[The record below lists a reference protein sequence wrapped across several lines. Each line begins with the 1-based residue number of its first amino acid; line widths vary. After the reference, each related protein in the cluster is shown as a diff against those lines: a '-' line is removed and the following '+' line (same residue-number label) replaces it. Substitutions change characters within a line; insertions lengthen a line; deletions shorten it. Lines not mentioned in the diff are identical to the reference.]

1 MPEPAHLAL
10 LLAAGGSRRL
20 GQPKQLLQIDGIPLI
35 RRMALAA
42 LATGPAE
49 LMVTLGAEIEGCR
62 AALAGLRWREVQVT
76 GWAEGMGRS
85 IAVAVQAITDP
96 SLPLLVL
103 GVDQPALDAAHL
115 RSLVARGRQH
125 PDCAVASAYADT
137 LGIPA
142 LFPASWRP
150 RLAALNGDQGARALL
165 RTGDPS
171 ILGVA
176 APQMAVDIDTPE
188 DLRSLRS

>member
-20 GQPKQLLQIDGIPLI
+20 GQPKQLLDLNGISLI

-42 LATGPAE
+42 LATEPTE
-49 LMVTLGAEIEGCR
+49 LLVSLGAEVEGCR
-62 AALAGLRWREVQVT
+62 AALQGLRWREVLVADWT
-76 GWAEGMGRS
+76 EGMGRS
-85 IAVAVQAITDP
+85 LAAGVEAITNP
-96 SLPLLVL
+96 ALAVLVL

-115 RSLVARGRQH
+115 RALVALGRER

-142 LFPASWRP
+142 LFPAEWRP
-150 RLAALNGDQGARALL
+150 RLAALGGDLGARVLL
-165 RTGDPS
+165 RSGDPS
-171 ILGVA
+171 VLSVP
-176 APQMAVDIDTPE
+176 APQLAIDIDTPA
-188 DLRSLRS
+188 DLGSLRP